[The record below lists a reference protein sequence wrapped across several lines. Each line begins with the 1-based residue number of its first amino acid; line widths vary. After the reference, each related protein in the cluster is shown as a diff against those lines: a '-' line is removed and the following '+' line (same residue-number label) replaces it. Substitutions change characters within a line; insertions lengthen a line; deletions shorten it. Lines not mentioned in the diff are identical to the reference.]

1 MSTEFVYFLNIL
13 SRAILLLVA
22 GYKSY
27 RERSAEWTYMTLAFI
42 LATFDPERFLL
53 APLGFH
59 LHPEVS
65 FVLDLVNT
73 LAQGVLTM
81 VAAVYV
87 KEKSPSA
94 EKKALPVLLGIIAY
108 LWVVGTNA
116 VELNLSFTV
125 KTSLPLFVYSI
136 GYFYL
141 GYMIFKCS
149 FPGNLSSRIF
159 SISMILLGL
168 LNATY
173 PFTVT
178 LDWFRPYGFAFGTLF
193 RLTMAIGAIGVTI
206 WPFEGAHAKVDVG
219 VTPGAL
225 LLKSPG
231 KDLLRSVGDSKGAV
245 LVTRSDLRNLEP
257 LLDPSAMVFWV
268 TRATDGELRKSP
280 YIYAIS
286 PTRLGILLDL
296 IMKAIDSGYKT
307 VYIDSVEYLILENNF
322 RAVLK
327 FLADLKDRAI
337 TKGARIAIMV
347 DPTALDKK
355 QMKIL
360 EREFGEFRDRAS
372 L

>member
-1 MSTEFVYFLNIL
+1 MSGEVVYLFNVL
-13 SRAILLLVA
+13 SRATLLLVA

-27 RERSAEWTYMTLAFI
+27 RERSAEWIYMTLAFT

-59 LHPEVS
+59 LHPDVA

-73 LAQGVLTM
+73 LSQGILAM

-87 KEKSPSA
+87 KEKSPPP
-94 EKKALPVLLGIIAY
+94 EKTAFPVLLGLVAY

-116 VELNLSFTV
+116 VELNLSFAI
-125 KTSLPLFVYSI
+125 KTSVPLFVYSI

-141 GYMIFKCS
+141 GYTIFRYS
-149 FPGNLSSRIF
+149 LPENVYSRIF
-159 SISMILLGL
+159 SISMMSLGI

-173 PFTVT
+173 PFTVS

-193 RLTMAIGAIGVTI
+193 RLTMALGALGVAF
-206 WPFEGAHAKVDVG
+206 WPVERLHGSSG
-219 VTPGAL
+219 ENVTPGTL
-225 LLKSPG
+225 LLTSPG
-231 KDLLRSVGDSKGAV
+231 KDLLRLLSGLRGAI
-245 LVTRSDLRNLEP
+245 LVTRSDLRDLESF
-257 LLDPSAMVFWV
+257 LDPSAMVFWV
-268 TRATDGELRKSP
+268 TRATEGELRKSP
-280 YIYAIS
+280 HIYAIS

-296 IMKAIDSGYKT
+296 ITRALDSGYRM

-322 RAVLK
+322 RTVLK

-337 TKGARIAIMV
+337 TRGARVVIMI
-347 DPTALDKK
+347 DPTTLDEK
-355 QMKIL
+355 QVRIL
-360 EREFGEFRDRAS
+360 EREFGEIKDRVS